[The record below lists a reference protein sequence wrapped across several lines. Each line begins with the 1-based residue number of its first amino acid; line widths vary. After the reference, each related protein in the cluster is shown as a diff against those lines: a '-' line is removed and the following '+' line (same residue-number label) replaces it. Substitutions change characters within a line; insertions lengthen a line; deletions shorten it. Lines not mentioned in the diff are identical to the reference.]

1 MNMNTE
7 RAIREAVEEH
17 YASLYDPNYVLR
29 EEVRFCLDQAFHRE
43 YLEPEEQ
50 PPLDNWPCFR
60 RRALIVNSHR

>member
-1 MNMNTE
+1 MNTE

-43 YLEPEEQ
+43 HLEPEEQ
-50 PPLDNWPCFR
+50 TSLDNWPYLR
-60 RRALIVNSHR
+60 RRTLISYSHR